1 MDLRVA
7 EDPVR
12 IVNSNLLFE
21 NFEVFA
27 HNNSPLNIS
36 GYFDFSNLNRM
47 SVDLRM
53 RAQNFQVINAKE
65 NFRSEAFGKAFVD
78 FFGSMKGPIDALS
91 MRGRVNVLGSTDMTY
106 VLRDTPL
113 SADTRLDELVKFVD
127 FSDSTSHVITRP
139 PLTGFDMNL
148 SLSIDE
154 SAHIK
159 CDLNADHSNYIDLV
173 GGGDLRMTY
182 NTVDNLRLT
191 GRYTLS
197 DAEMKYSLPFIPLKT
212 FTIEDGSYIEF
223 RGEPM
228 DPLLHITA
236 TEKVKAS
243 VEDESSNTRSVDF
256 RCGVI
261 ISQTLNNMGVEFI
274 IDAPDDVT
282 IGSELASMTKEE
294 RSKVAVTMLTTGMY
308 LADGNTS
315 GFTMNGA
322 LSSFLQNEIN
332 NITGNALRTL
342 DFSVGVDN
350 ATDASGSMHTDYSF
364 KFAKRFW
371 NNRLRVVVGGKV
383 STGSEMSS
391 QNQSFFTNVTMEYR
405 LSPTSNKYL
414 KLYYDRDSYDWL
426 EGDIGQFGGGFLWRR
441 KLQHFSDIFKWK
453 TENTQLPPMR
463 RDSLRQRI
471 PQPTSTA
478 ADTIKTEAK

>member
-1 MDLRVA
+1 M
-7 EDPVR
+7 
-12 IVNSNLLFE
+12 
-21 NFEVFA
+21 
-27 HNNSPLNIS
+27 
-36 GYFDFSNLNRM
+36 
-47 SVDLRM
+47 
-53 RAQNFQVINAKE
+53 
-65 NFRSEAFGKAFVD
+65 
-78 FFGSMKGPIDALS
+78 
-91 MRGRVNVLGSTDMTY
+91 
-106 VLRDTPL
+106 
-113 SADTRLDELVKFVD
+113 
-127 FSDSTSHVITRP
+127 
-139 PLTGFDMNL
+139 
-148 SLSIDE
+148 
-154 SAHIK
+154 
-159 CDLNADHSNYIDLV
+159 
-173 GGGDLRMTY
+173 
-182 NTVDNLRLT
+182 
-191 GRYTLS
+191 
-197 DAEMKYSLPFIPLKT
+197 
-212 FTIEDGSYIEF
+212 
-223 RGEPM
+223 
-228 DPLLHITA
+228 
-236 TEKVKAS
+236 
-243 VEDESSNTRSVDF
+243 EDESSNTRSVDF